1 MLLRLFSLTIA
12 LVASPCLAQFGLG
25 PKRRDAA
32 AGTNFEDLQEQA
44 KRRAA
49 GKDALGALGDLGLGD
64 LGLGDLGEL
73 EDMIKELYDDP
84 KAMEELA
91 KLGEQGMEDLNK
103 IMEQLNSMS
112 PEAMAEEMQK
122 AVKMLEDGS
131 LIDNMM
137 ENKEEMLKQMEQAGL
152 IPPEE
157 MAKLKSDPE
166 YFEKAIKESFSKM
179 GEIVSNP
186 EYIKQTT
193 EAIEAMK
200 SIGKDENG
208 EDISALLADLLTGSA
223 SEETIEATRQKLLKS
238 NLANDPMMAAIPGLK
253 EMINDPVKF
262 REEFKAGLGG
272 GRDEL

>member
-1 MLLRLFSLTIA
+1 MLLRLFGLTIA

-25 PKRRDAA
+25 PKRKNA

-44 KRRAA
+44 KRKAA

-64 LGLGDLGEL
+64 LGEL
-73 EDMIKELYDDP
+73 EEMMKELYNDP
-84 KAMEELA
+84 KAIEELA

-103 IMEQLNSMS
+103 LMEQLNSMS

-131 LIDNMM
+131 LLENMM
-137 ENKEEMLKQMEQAGL
+137 DNKEEMLKQMELAGL

-186 EYIKQTT
+186 EYIKETT
-193 EAIEAMK
+193 EAIEAMR

-208 EDISALLADLLTGSA
+208 EDISALLADLLSGSA

-238 NLANDPMMAAIPGLK
+238 NLANDPMMVAIPGLK